1 MGLKK
6 MKILSSLV
14 SGLVLFTSVNV
25 YANKP
30 TEFCL
35 NSFED
40 AVQFICKGDTY
51 NQEEKEKGCIVPMVS
66 ILTEEDFKNPNL
78 ECFTTNPKNVN
89 KNLNFTTY
97 YIIDS
102 LARSWFEEF
111 KESNYMTDSD
121 IAFLEENNVYIP
133 E

>member
-1 MGLKK
+1 
-6 MKILSSLV
+6 MKILSSFV
-14 SGLVLFTSVNV
+14 SAVVLCFSVNV
-25 YANKP
+25 YADKP

-40 AVQFICKGDTY
+40 SVQFVCNDTKY

-66 ILTEEDFKNPNL
+66 ILTAEDFKNPNL
-78 ECFTTNPKNVN
+78 ECFTTNTEKV
-89 KNLNFTTY
+89 KDNLGFIPD

-121 IAFLEENNVYIP
+121 ITFLEDNRVHIP